1 MFTDRDLGL
10 ERIEIMM
17 SVENQRRQRVAE
29 KCGARFEGV
38 MRSRLQLYDRRHDAR
53 RYSLLPGGR

>member
-1 MFTDRDLGL
+1 MFTDRDPGL

-29 KCGARFEGV
+29 KWGARV
-38 MRSRLQLYDRRHDAR
+38 
-53 RYSLLPGGR
+53 